1 MPWGRGPCVPAR
13 SVQQLHTPT
22 EKPVAWTGWSCQCAI
37 FVSQTHIPSVVAP
50 PGFRDITSQV
60 PQSFGKALT
69 GITALG
75 SGVNPTRRHRL
86 FNLRTRLCQL
96 TEGFAWC
103 HCNIKK
109 WVRHG
114 DSPPFGISVGKRIRG
129 RLSCWKQVSVRQYVL
144 RNVTVAAWAGT
155 WPGTISRRCPSRS
168 AGRHKA
174 RVLPPEL
181 SPRLAPL
188 RPART
193 VVHLSSPR
201 ASSLGYGGSSEPC
214 ECGMST
220 PS

>member
-1 MPWGRGPCVPAR
+1 MPCLEQPILISPPFCYRSMPGALSAAMPWGRGPCVPAR

-103 HCNIKK
+103 HCNTKK

-114 DSPPFGISVGKRIRG
+114 VSAALWDLCRQENQGKTILLETGVCQAVRPQERGGGHLGDSWTG
-129 RLSCWKQVSVRQYVL
+129 R
-144 RNVTVAAWAGT
+144 
-155 WPGTISRRCPSRS
+155 ISRHRPPL
-168 AGRHKA
+168 GR
-174 RVLPPEL
+174 PP
-181 SPRLAPL
+181 
-188 RPART
+188 
-193 VVHLSSPR
+193 
-201 ASSLGYGGSSEPC
+201 
-214 ECGMST
+214 
-220 PS
+220 